1 MPDSLLVK
9 FQKLPDLVKARAS
22 DPDAMRALDRIE
34 QETGTKLA
42 ELVMRVLVREVEPTK
57 IDEVLVAQY
66 NVPKAKSAEVAKM
79 LLDQLFFKFRL
90 LEVPEVP
97 EVKNVAPTLQPQ
109 AGASVYLVHPD
120 DAKDVAPHVQQLQ
133 TAPAPLAALDP
144 QTVTENIVGMEKLQ
158 LDDVL
163 LRRLQKIVES
173 RLVDV
178 RDTAETVEML
188 LRPVKIGGLGFDEAR
203 ASRIAGEL
211 QRVVE
216 ELHRRPKPV
225 IKKVTPPPPPAPKP
239 PVVQPAPPPPA
250 APKPVAPPAP
260 VPAPK
265 PPVVQPT
272 PPPVVPKAPVT
283 PPATSGPVAPPPW
296 FRPPSVPAAVP
307 AKPQPVLVSKRPAV
321 PSYREVVTDVRA
333 PQKVL
338 GPVEALGSLSI
349 ADFRRLGT
357 DPVTR
362 TQKIAEEIEALSRD
376 SFAQRTAGIRAWRQS
391 PTFQSYLEIGRM
403 AMERNEEVSDV
414 IQLLAAQG
422 KPVLSAEEMEAIGA
436 LNRQFRF

>member
-1 MPDSLLVK
+1 MPDSLLLT

-57 IDEVLVAQY
+57 IDEALVAQY

-97 EVKNVAPTLQPQ
+97 EVKSATPSLQPQ

-120 DAKDVAPHVQQLQ
+120 DAKDVAPHMQQLQ
-133 TAPAPLAALDP
+133 SAPAPLAALDP
-144 QTVTENIVGMEKLQ
+144 QTVTKNIVGMEKLQ
-158 LDDVL
+158 LDEVL
-163 LRRLQKIVES
+163 QRRLQKIVES

-225 IKKVTPPPPPAPKP
+225 ITKVAPPPPPVPKP
-239 PVVQPAPPPPA
+239 PVVQPAPPPPV
-250 APKPVAPPAP
+250 APKPAAPPAP
-260 VPAPK
+260 A
-265 PPVVQPT
+265 PT
-272 PPPVVPKAPVT
+272 PKTAAPVAPKAPAT
-283 PPATSGPVAPPPW
+283 PPTKPGPVAPPPW

-321 PSYREVVTDVRA
+321 PSYRDVVTDVRA

-349 ADFRRLGT
+349 ADFRRLGA

-414 IQLLAAQG
+414 IQLLSAQG
-422 KPVLSAEEMEAIGA
+422 KPVLSADEMEAIGA

>member
-1 MPDSLLVK
+1 MPDSLLLT

-22 DPDAMRALDRIE
+22 DPDAMAALDRIE

-57 IDEVLVAQY
+57 IDEALVAQY

-97 EVKNVAPTLQPQ
+97 EVKSATPSLQPQ

-120 DAKDVAPHVQQLQ
+120 DVKDVAPHVQQLQ
-133 TAPAPLAALDP
+133 SAPAPLAALDP
-144 QTVTENIVGMEKLQ
+144 QTVTKNIVGMEKLQ
-158 LDDVL
+158 LDDLL

-225 IKKVTPPPPPAPKP
+225 IKKVAPPPPPAPKP
-239 PVVQPAPPPPA
+239 PVVQPAPPPPV
-250 APKPVAPPAP
+250 APKPAAPPAP
-260 VPAPK
+260 APTPK
-265 PPVVQPT
+265 PAAPVA
-272 PPPVVPKAPVT
+272 PKAPVT
-283 PPATSGPVAPPPW
+283 PPTKPGPVAPPPW

-321 PSYREVVTDVRA
+321 PSYRDVVTDVRA

-349 ADFRRLGT
+349 ADFRRLGA

-414 IQLLAAQG
+414 IQLLSAQG
-422 KPVLSAEEMEAIGA
+422 KPVLSADEMEAIGA